1 MREVLSKALMRRK
14 RSTQEA
20 ILSHLSEAKTTSSID
35 KSGKRK

>member
-14 RSTQEA
+14 KNTQEA
-20 ILSHLSEAKTTSSID
+20 ILSHLSEAHTTLTQD